1 VEFGGSLRIGHRL
14 ILHTVMV
21 ALLGVVSASICIG
34 TLTYFMGRDA
44 LEKDAEKELVAIREI
59 KKTEIERYF
68 NETRNQ
74 LLAFATDRMIIDAMS
89 DFTKGFEDYA
99 IEIGKAKIGQYKT
112 DVITQFLQSFSDEYY
127 KQNGFRTNIDAG
139 KLLNVLHDSAFALQY
154 NFVIQNPNPLGNKDE
169 LIDTQDGSTFNEY
182 HKKYHPSILNFLKK
196 FGYYDIFL
204 VDSKTGDVV
213 YTTYKE
219 LDFTTNLKDGIV
231 SQTDLGKVFREAN
244 DSTVRE
250 FVAISDYQPY
260 LLSYDD
266 EASFIAT
273 SIYKD
278 GKKIGVLI
286 FQLPIDVINSIM
298 TNNNQWKA
306 EGMGDTGETYLV
318 GPDYLLRTMSRFF
331 VESPQEYLDLM
342 KKSGLPESTLIA
354 MDIKKTTIGL
364 QPVHSQGVKNVFEK
378 NETGFGIFED
388 YRNVPVL
395 MSYAPVN
402 ILGLHWAILSKI
414 DKTEAFQPITDLFK
428 SISISTPI
436 VALIIIGISILVGI
450 ALSKAISTPI
460 EKFSAVIKVLADEQD
475 LTKRILVKSQDEIG
489 EMAEALNH
497 LLESFQEAFQETL
510 NSSKMMQAKAQE
522 LREISDTMAEAG
534 EDLEGSEKLAKTGE
548 DLEDLSARIET
559 LTSQFKVLEEEAEK
573 TEDW

>member
-1 VEFGGSLRIGHRL
+1 MVTGGSLRIGQRL
-14 ILHTVMV
+14 ILHTGMI
-21 ALLGVVSASICIG
+21 ALLGVISASLCIG
-34 TLTYFMGRDA
+34 GLAYFMGRDA
-44 LEKDAEKELVAIREI
+44 LEKDAEKELVALRDI
-59 KKTEIERYF
+59 KKNEIERYF

-89 DFTKGFEDYA
+89 EFTKGFDDYA

-112 DVITQFLQSFSDEYY
+112 EVIDKFLQSFSDEYY
-127 KQNGFRTNIDAG
+127 RQNGFRMDVDAG

-154 NFVIQNPNPLGNKDE
+154 NFVVQNPNPLGKKDE
-169 LIDTQDGSTFNEY
+169 LIDSQDGSSFNEV

-204 VDSKTGDVV
+204 VDSKTGNVV
-213 YTTYKE
+213 YTSYKE
-219 LDFTTNLKDGIV
+219 LDFSTNLMNGVV
-231 SQTDLGKVFREAN
+231 SDTALGRVFKEAN
-244 DSTVRE
+244 DSTQPE
-250 FVAISDYQPY
+250 FVAVSDYEPY

-286 FQLPIDVINSIM
+286 FQLPLDVINNIM
-298 TNNNQWKA
+298 TNDNRWKE

-318 GPDYLLRTMSRFF
+318 GPDYLLRTSTRFF
-331 VESPQEYLDLM
+331 VESPQEYLALM
-342 KKSGLPESTLIA
+342 KEKGVSQTTLNTIE
-354 MDIKKTTIGL
+354 IKKTTIGL
-364 QPVHSQGVKNVFEK
+364 QTVKTEASMKVFDN
-378 NETGFGIFED
+378 NETGFGVFND
-388 YRNVPVL
+388 YRGIPTL
-395 MSYAPVN
+395 IAYSPVN
-402 ILGLHWAILSKI
+402 ILGLHWAIISKI
-414 DKTEAFQPITDLFK
+414 DKTEAFQPISDLFK
-428 SISISTPI
+428 SIAIFTPI
-436 VALIIIGISILVGI
+436 IALIIIGISILIGT
-450 ALSKAISTPI
+450 ALSKSISNPI

-475 LTKRILVKSQDEIG
+475 LTKRILVKSQDELG

-510 NSSKMMQAKAQE
+510 NSSKLVQAKAQE
-522 LREISDTMAEAG
+522 LRELSDTMAEAG
-534 EDLEGSEKLAKTGE
+534 EDLEDSERLARTGE
-548 DLEDLSARIET
+548 ELEDLSARIET